1 MTTLNPERPD
11 ERPDLRRRSRASS
24 VRGQVYRLLLS
35 DIERCVAVPGQAL
48 SEKDVSVALDV
59 SRTPVREAF
68 LQLAEEGLV
77 VIAPQRGTTVAK
89 ISSRQVRQ
97 AQFTREVLERSILAV
112 ACRTARD
119 AGPGAGTETG
129 PRTAGT
135 ETGPGTAGTL
145 ERILEVQRAAVA
157 RRDHAAF
164 YEADREFHNELARL
178 SGFDGAGRLAG
189 GARIHLN
196 RVRWLGLPEDRNLD
210 VALAEHEEVA
220 AAVAAGDAERG
231 DAVFRGHLRGVLGT
245 LPAVRER
252 FPDYFDDDDDAG
264 LSPLPDTAGLSI
276 GWSQSEGGWNK
287 SEASQ

>member
-1 MTTLNPERPD
+1 MTILNPERPD
-11 ERPDLRRRSRASS
+11 ERADLRRRSRASS

-119 AGPGAGTETG
+119 AGP
-129 PRTAGT
+129 

-145 ERILEVQRAAVA
+145 ERILEVQRSAVA

-252 FPDYFDDDDDAG
+252 FPDYFDEDDDAAQP
-264 LSPLPDTAGLSI
+264 PLPDTAGLTI
-276 GWSQSEGGWNK
+276 GWNK
-287 SEASQ
+287 SEGSQ

>member
-119 AGPGAGTETG
+119 AGPGAG
-129 PRTAGT
+129 RDA
-135 ETGPGTAGTL
+135 GPGARPGTQGAGTL

-264 LSPLPDTAGLSI
+264 LSPLPDTAGLAI